1 MEKSREERV
10 QELVEWATRLGLKL
24 PRPAQEIV
32 ALEEQGHAVDLE
44 SGDILWN
51 EGEARYGLTVVGE
64 ATLHLQGMDGAQE
77 RS

>member
-10 QELVEWATRLGLKL
+10 QELEAWAALQGLKL

-51 EGEARYGLTVVGE
+51 EAEARYGLTVVGE
-64 ATLHLQGMDGAQE
+64 ATLHLHGADGAQE
-77 RS
+77 RA